1 MIRCSTI
8 NCFLWDFVKQSVPP
22 SQVYNNLGLWLQ
34 WCNILRTICGLR
46 RAEYCVILTKTKPK
60 KKTIIIQYG
69 IKSMAMKDI
78 YQLIN
83 IEDCFFRLFLDYWL
97 LEKDFCVLIQWKVR
111 DSFQTFHSHII
122 NWGNQAIFNITKMES
137 IGVDLQLQ
145 IYILA
150 SVFGAISI
158 ILIFFLAGVCGQL
171 SKVKR
176 QQQKLYLEQLG
187 QNA

>member
-1 MIRCSTI
+1 MDST
-8 NCFLWDFVKQSVPP
+8 
-22 SQVYNNLGLWLQ
+22 
-34 WCNILRTICGLR
+34 
-46 RAEYCVILTKTKPK
+46 
-60 KKTIIIQYG
+60 
-69 IKSMAMKDI
+69 
-78 YQLIN
+78 
-83 IEDCFFRLFLDYWL
+83 
-97 LEKDFCVLIQWKVR
+97 
-111 DSFQTFHSHII
+111 
-122 NWGNQAIFNITKMES
+122 
-137 IGVDLQLQ
+137 GVDLQLQ